1 MSFGLNIL
9 LADDNE
15 DDVFL
20 VKEAFKKAGVSS
32 RIEIVRDGLEA
43 VAYLEGKE
51 PFSERATH
59 PLPDVLL
66 LDVNM
71 PGMNGFEVLEWIRRD
86 APCKRLI
93 VHMLTASSRPSDV
106 ERAYD
111 FGANSYI
118 VKTSRFQ
125 ELVQF
130 VKTLH
135 EWHRFVSRCR

>member
-9 LADDNE
+9 LAEDNE

-32 RIEIVRDGLEA
+32 RVQIVRDGLEA
-43 VAYLEGKE
+43 VAYLEGKNQ
-51 PFSERATH
+51 FSARETH
-59 PLPDVLL
+59 PIPDVLL

-86 APCKRLI
+86 AACSHLI

-106 ERAYD
+106 EHAYD
-111 FGANSYI
+111 LGANSYL
-118 VKTSRFQ
+118 VKTSRF
-125 ELVQF
+125 EDLVQL

-135 EWHRFVSRCR
+135 EWHRFVARC